1 MPGIGVWCGAG
12 CGVLLLDRGGGG
24 TISGAVLEGSADVPG
39 VVSLLDEPLTGRL
52 EARGVDRRGRRV
64 MRTEEKKRRW
74 GWRLETIGG
83 ELQRA
88 CTGAGDRTRPAA
100 PPVPCPPQVTACSD
114 SAAII
119 GRALAWG
126 ACFHASKI
134 QAGLFVRAGICGC
147 SPWPLGAEA
156 WREQI
161 SGARRQTDRQGL
173 SCECCVLTSQ
183 PLDYRHQHPIRT
195 PTIPSSANDGKR
207 SRCSVTRRQHSAEQ
221 EASPSISSTN

>member
-88 CTGAGDRTRPAA
+88 CTGWCRRQNSSCC
-100 PPVPCPPQVTACSD
+100 PPCPLPPQVTACSD

-156 WREQI
+156 WRNRFQ
-161 SGARRQTDRQGL
+161 APDDRQIAKA
-173 SCECCVLTSQ
+173 
-183 PLDYRHQHPIRT
+183 YR
-195 PTIPSSANDGKR
+195 ANVA
-207 SRCSVTRRQHSAEQ
+207 C
-221 EASPSISSTN
+221 